1 MTPSI
6 GTKAR
11 KNGSVAP
18 QDTKVVSKE
27 ELKTIREKMEK
38 GQKSDAVVISK
49 QDIQRMKEST
59 KIQTKEQEAQQRRLL
74 EEQKDQQLA
83 AAKARKARMVEMDKG
98 RASKIPPNE

>member
-1 MTPSI
+1 M
-6 GTKAR
+6 
-11 KNGSVAP
+11 
-18 QDTKVVSKE
+18 D
-27 ELKTIREKMEK
+27 K

-83 AAKARKARMVEMDKG
+83 AAKARKQRMVEMDKG
-98 RASKIPPNE
+98 RASKMPPNEQEQYDKDKSETLLTKA